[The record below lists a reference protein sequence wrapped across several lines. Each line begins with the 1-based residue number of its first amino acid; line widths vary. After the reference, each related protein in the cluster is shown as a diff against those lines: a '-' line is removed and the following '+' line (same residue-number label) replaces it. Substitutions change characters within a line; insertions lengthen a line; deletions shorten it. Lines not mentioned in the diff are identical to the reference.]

1 MCIQVATLDNWSI
14 LARSLFKDDGTI
26 DLDVAAFF
34 LSFIVVVVFV
44 LLPVVAAVYTDL
56 SHTQILCIHASMQ
69 QLMNFAWF
77 VVSLPL
83 SFMMHANHDACKHC
97 HGFERRC

>member
-34 LSFIVVVVFV
+34 LSFIVIVVFV
-44 LLPVVAAVYTDL
+44 LLPVVAAVYTDCI
-56 SHTQILCIHASMQ
+56 TCTDPCIHESMHQ
-69 QLMNFAWF
+69 FMNVAWF
-77 VVSLPL
+77 VVGLPL
-83 SFMMHANHDACKHC
+83 SFMMHANIAMVLSAGAD
-97 HGFERRC
+97 

>member
-44 LLPVVAAVYTDL
+44 LLPVVAAVYTDY
-56 SHTQILCIHASMQ
+56 HIHRSFASMRPC
-69 QLMNFAWF
+69 
-77 VVSLPL
+77 S
-83 SFMMHANHDACKHC
+83 SS
-97 HGFERRC
+97 

>member
-44 LLPVVAAVYTDL
+44 LLPVVAAVYTD
-56 SHTQILCIHASMQ
+56 CITYTDPLHPCVHAAAHEFCLVCCESPT
-69 QLMNFAWF
+69 F
-77 VVSLPL
+77 V
-83 SFMMHANHDACKHC
+83 HDACKP
-97 HGFERRC
+97 

>member
-44 LLPVVAAVYTDL
+44 LLPVVAAVYTD
-56 SHTQILCIHASMQ
+56 C
-69 QLMNFAWF
+69 
-77 VVSLPL
+77 
-83 SFMMHANHDACKHC
+83 
-97 HGFERRC
+97 

>member
-34 LSFIVVVVFV
+34 LSLHTYIHTFV
-44 LLPVVAAVYTDL
+44 
-56 SHTQILCIHASMQ
+56 
-69 QLMNFAWF
+69 
-77 VVSLPL
+77 
-83 SFMMHANHDACKHC
+83 
-97 HGFERRC
+97 